1 MSSPATIDALL
12 CSLDSGEHFSRLVNH
27 PAAHRLR
34 ARPELAYHA
43 TLNALDPRFTVVMP
57 AFNHEPGIQDSIE
70 AAATAASVPFDCIV
84 VDDGSED
91 LTVERATSFFE
102 SRRSSLLAR
111 ATIIRNPVP
120 VYETASDNLGFAL
133 AETEIIIEVQAD
145 IQIREPA
152 FDALFLRALATSPR
166 PSAIS
171 GRCGHT
177 FRSLRSRTGFR
188 SLFGGPSG
196 EFVGLC
202 GKAIETPE
210 VIDPIRGRMY
220 RCETVNR
227 GPWVLLKSD
236 LERHG
241 YLDERHFFQGND
253 DHDYHRRV
261 FEAEGRRP
269 LYVPISLRAP
279 LALGAFRRRR
289 TGLNREVFNTLKAE
303 KRGSPAFHH
312 FLDSLGPPSKPIA
325 LEPSP

>member
-1 MSSPATIDALL
+1 MSSPSTIERIL
-12 CSLDSGEHFSRLVNH
+12 CSHDSGEYFSRLVNH

-34 ARPELAYHA
+34 ERPELAYHA
-43 TLNALDPRFTVVMP
+43 TLNALEPRFTVVMP
-57 AFNHEPGIQDSIE
+57 TFNHAPAIQDSIA
-70 AAATAASVPFDCIV
+70 AAATTASLPFDCIV

-91 LTVERATSFFE
+91 LTVERAKAFFR
-102 SRRSSLLAR
+102 SGPSSLLAR
-111 ATIIRNPVP
+111 ATIIRNSVP

-145 IQIREPA
+145 IQIREPG
-152 FDALFLRALATSPR
+152 FDALMLRALATSPT
-166 PSAIS
+166 PSAVS

-177 FRSLRSRTGFR
+177 FRSLRSGAGFR
-188 SLFGGPSG
+188 SLFPGRSG

-202 GKAIETPE
+202 GKTIETPE
-210 VIDPIRGRMY
+210 AVNPIKGRIY

-261 FEAEGRRP
+261 FEMEGRRP
-269 LYVPISLRAP
+269 LYVPISLYAP
-279 LALGAFRRRR
+279 LTLGAVRRRR

-312 FLDSLGPPSKPIA
+312 FLDSLGPPMAPVA
-325 LEPSP
+325 LGP

>member
-1 MSSPATIDALL
+1 MSSPSTIDTLL
-12 CSLDSGEHFSRLVNH
+12 GSHDSGEYFSRLVNH

-34 ARPELAYHA
+34 VRPELAYHA
-43 TLNALDPRFTVVMP
+43 TLNAPEPRFTVVMP
-57 AFNHEPGIQDSIE
+57 AFNHESVIRDSIE
-70 AAATAASVPFDCIV
+70 ATAATATLPFDCIV

-91 LTVERATSFFE
+91 RTVERAKAFFE
-102 SRRSSLLAR
+102 SRPSSLLAR
-111 ATIIRNPVP
+111 ATIMRNPVP

-145 IQIREPA
+145 ILIREPG
-152 FDALFLRALATSPR
+152 FDALFLRALATFPT

-177 FRSLRSRTGFR
+177 FRSLRSGFGLG
-188 SLFGGPSG
+188 SLFSSRSS
-196 EFVGLC
+196 EVVGLC

-210 VIDPIRGRMY
+210 AVDPIKGRLY

-269 LYVPISLRAP
+269 LYVPISLDSP
-279 LALGAFRRRR
+279 LAMGATRRRR
-289 TGLNREVFNTLKAE
+289 TGLNRDVFNMLNAE
-303 KRGSPAFHH
+303 KRGSPAFHR
-312 FLDSLGPPSKPIA
+312 FLDSLGPPMAPVA
-325 LEPSP
+325 LGP